1 MCAVVAGSVQA
12 TVVHD
17 EDDDGDNGHV
27 SMWVNGPR
35 SGIYIERE
43 ERKNEK
49 LSDRYLS
56 LTCDE

>member
-1 MCAVVAGSVQA
+1 
-12 TVVHD
+12 VHD

-43 ERKNEK
+43 EMKNEK